1 MRKYNLIK
9 YLKILG
15 LSTVSALTY
24 QNDVISLIADDS
36 NVLYE
41 YNTKYDE
48 LNKITLSEGELE
60 NLSKADKLDFE
71 SMVDSDKSMYIFGS
85 GSKPNREKAVYINKE
100 KNTVETL
107 NLNYLFD
114 SMKSFAE
121 ISDSDLNIEGV
132 ASSNNE
138 WYFFNRGNGPGNKN
152 IIFTVQ
158 GNNLV
163 DDFNLFFNEFELPKI
178 NNVSTG
184 FSDGIVIKNKFY
196 FLATAE
202 NSNSTY
208 ADGKIGGTLFGCIN
222 LKKMKLEYTQVI
234 STTNKF
240 EGIALYSLKGKNA
253 VFLLGED
260 DDVQKKETEIYK
272 LEIKL

>member
-1 MRKYNLIK
+1 MKKYNLIK
-9 YLKILG
+9 FLKIIG

-24 QNDVISLIADDS
+24 QNDVISFITDNS

-41 YNTKYDE
+41 YNIKDAE
-48 LNKITLSEGELE
+48 LTKITLSEGEIE
-60 NLSKADKLDFE
+60 NLAKAEKLDFE
-71 SMVDSDKSMYIFGS
+71 SMIDSDKSTYIFGS

-121 ISDSDLNIEGV
+121 ISESDLNIEGV
-132 ASSNNE
+132 ANANNE
-138 WYFFNRGNGPGNKN
+138 WYFLNRGNGPGNKN

-163 DDFNLFFNEFELPKI
+163 DDFNLFFNEFELPEI
-178 NNVSTG
+178 NKVKTG
-184 FSDGIVIKNKFY
+184 FSDGIVIKNKLY
-196 FLATAE
+196 FIATAE
-202 NSNSTY
+202 NSDSTY
-208 ADGKIGGTLFGCIN
+208 NDGKIEGTLFGCIN
-222 LKKMKLEYTQVI
+222 LKKMKLEYTQII
-234 STTNKF
+234 STENKF
-240 EGIALYSLKGKNA
+240 EGITLYELKGKNA

-260 DDVQKKETEIYK
+260 DDNENNQTDIYK

>member
-1 MRKYNLIK
+1 MKKFKLIK
-9 YLKILG
+9 FLKIIG
-15 LSTVSALTY
+15 ISTVSALTY
-24 QNDVISLIADDS
+24 QNDIVSLIADDS
-36 NVLYE
+36 NILYE
-41 YNTKYDE
+41 YNTKSDQ
-48 LNKITLSEGELE
+48 LTKITLSEGEFE
-60 NLSKADKLDFE
+60 NLPKKEKLDFE
-71 SMVDSDKSMYIFGS
+71 SMIDTEKSMYIFGS
-85 GSKPNREKAVYINKE
+85 GSNSNREKAIYINKE

-121 ISDSDLNIEGV
+121 IQDTDLNIEGV
-132 ASSNNE
+132 VFANDE
-138 WYFFNRGNGPGNKN
+138 WYFLNRGNSPANKN
-152 IIFTVQ
+152 LIFTVQ

-163 DDFNLFFNEFELPKI
+163 DDFNLFYNEFELPEI
-178 NNVSTG
+178 NNIKTG
-184 FSDGIVIKNKFY
+184 FSDGIVIKNKLY

-202 NSNSTY
+202 NSQSTNN
-208 ADGKIGGTLFGCIN
+208 DGKITGTLFGCIN

-240 EGIALYSLKGKNA
+240 EGITLFSLKGKNA

-260 DDVQKKETEIYK
+260 DDTHNSETELYK

>member
-85 GSKPNREKAVYINKE
+85 GSI
-100 KNTVETL
+100 
-107 NLNYLFD
+107 
-114 SMKSFAE
+114 
-121 ISDSDLNIEGV
+121 
-132 ASSNNE
+132 
-138 WYFFNRGNGPGNKN
+138 
-152 IIFTVQ
+152 
-158 GNNLV
+158 
-163 DDFNLFFNEFELPKI
+163 EFELFI
-178 NNVSTG
+178 RFDEEFCRN
-184 FSDGIVIKNKFY
+184 F
-196 FLATAE
+196 
-202 NSNSTY
+202 
-208 ADGKIGGTLFGCIN
+208 
-222 LKKMKLEYTQVI
+222 
-234 STTNKF
+234 
-240 EGIALYSLKGKNA
+240 
-253 VFLLGED
+253 
-260 DDVQKKETEIYK
+260 
-272 LEIKL
+272 

>member
-121 ISDSDLNIEGV
+121 ISDSDLNIEG
-132 ASSNNE
+132 AAYSNNE

-178 NNVSTG
+178 DNVSTG